1 MSLKSPLIL
10 SLVCL
15 LVNHV
20 PLEPYRGS
28 QLLVPPHG
36 RSKMEV
42 LQTALRLRLALCMAT
57 SKASC
62 CAARMAVCTSS
73 GRAVRSRD
81 LSASNMISVYQ
92 IRPIVA
98 PYYKAQSHSV
108 APGLRGRRAVTR
120 RQSNPSNRASN
131 CAFDS
136 RITPSLILGHAN
148 LPSSSRL

>member
-1 MSLKSPLIL
+1 
-10 SLVCL
+10 
-15 LVNHV
+15 
-20 PLEPYRGS
+20 
-28 QLLVPPHG
+28 
-36 RSKMEV
+36 
-42 LQTALRLRLALCMAT
+42 MAT

-98 PYYKAQSHSV
+98 SYYKAQSHSV

-120 RQSNPSNRASN
+120 ALTMERA
-131 CAFDS
+131 D
-136 RITPSLILGHAN
+136 N
-148 LPSSSRL
+148 LLSAS